1 MRLFKTRLL
10 VCAAASLMLVG
21 CWNEEEDSAAEEKVS
36 ITSVKVFGDSLA
48 DVGTFGAKFTVQNA
62 PPTAAP
68 LIYADRVAL
77 AYGITSLCP
86 VYVSSDSGATFTKN
100 TTAGCTGH
108 AIGGGRINN
117 PSNPSSEISIRTQLS
132 AATAAS
138 TYTAND
144 LLVIDGGGNDAADL
158 VGAYLTAA
166 GDSAAAYLALVGTL
180 VDSTTI
186 TNTLTSQ
193 GTEAGMATLGGLYM
207 QALAN
212 AFYDSIKTSALDK
225 GAQHVLLINLP
236 GITKTPRFQA
246 ALDGVAAAY
255 GGGTTG
261 AAARAS
267 AESLFQ
273 TWIQT
278 FNSTLASKV
287 SGNSKV
293 MLVDSYTLLED
304 MVANPTKSAYALTNA
319 TTPACTA
326 TTAGG
331 DTDWTLCVDA
341 LLSANIPVGAT
352 GGSSW
357 WTTYLFSDGF
367 HPTPRGHELFYNA
380 IRTQLVASGRL

>member
-21 CWNEEEDSAAEEKVS
+21 CWNEEEDSAAEEKVN

-62 PPTAAP
+62 PPAAAP

-86 VYVSSDSGATFTKN
+86 VYVSSDGGATITKN

-117 PSNPSSEISIRTQLS
+117 PSNPSSQISIRTQLS

-166 GDSAAAYLALVGTL
+166 GDSAAAYLALVGSLLDAGTI
-180 VDSTTI
+180 STVM
-186 TNTLTSQ
+186 
-193 GTEAGMATLGGLYM
+193 AGANGLENLGGLYM

-225 GAQHVLLINLP
+225 GAQHVVLINLP

-246 ALDGVAAAY
+246 ALDSVATAY
-255 GGGTTG
+255 GGGATG

-267 AESLFQ
+267 AEGLFQ
-273 TWIQT
+273 TWIQA

-304 MVANPTKSAYALTNA
+304 MVANPTKSAYGLTNA

-331 DTDWTLCVDA
+331 DTDWTKCVDA
-341 LLSANIPVGAT
+341 LLAANIPVGAT

>member
-1 MRLFKTRLL
+1 M
-10 VCAAASLMLVG
+10 
-21 CWNEEEDSAAEEKVS
+21 
-36 ITSVKVFGDSLA
+36 
-48 DVGTFGAKFTVQNA
+48 
-62 PPTAAP
+62 
-68 LIYADRVAL
+68 AL

-166 GDSAAAYLALVGTL
+166 GDSAAAYLALVGSLLDAGTI
-180 VDSTTI
+180 STVM
-186 TNTLTSQ
+186 
-193 GTEAGMATLGGLYM
+193 AGANGLENLGGLYM

-225 GAQHVLLINLP
+225 GAQHVVLINLP

-246 ALDGVAAAY
+246 ALDSVATAY
-255 GGGTTG
+255 GGGATG

-267 AESLFQ
+267 AEGLFQ
-273 TWIQT
+273 TWIQA

-304 MVANPTKSAYALTNA
+304 MVANPTKSAYGLTNA

-331 DTDWTLCVDA
+331 DTDWTKCVDA
-341 LLSANIPVGAT
+341 LLAANIPVGAT

>member
-62 PPTAAP
+62 PPAAAP

-86 VYVSSDSGATFTKN
+86 VYVSTDSGATFTKN

-166 GDSAAAYLALVGTL
+166 GDSAAAYLALVGSLLDAGTI
-180 VDSTTI
+180 STVM
-186 TNTLTSQ
+186 
-193 GTEAGMATLGGLYM
+193 AGANGLENLGGLYM

-225 GAQHVLLINLP
+225 GAQHVVLINLP

-246 ALDGVAAAY
+246 ALDSVATAY
-255 GGGTTG
+255 GGGATG

-267 AESLFQ
+267 AEGLFQ
-273 TWIQT
+273 TWIQA

-304 MVANPTKSAYALTNA
+304 MVANPTKSAYGLTNA

-331 DTDWTLCVDA
+331 DTDWTKCVDA
-341 LLSANIPVGAT
+341 LLAANIPVGAT

>member
-62 PPTAAP
+62 PPAAAP

-86 VYVSSDSGATFTKN
+86 VYVSTDSGATFTKN

-166 GDSAAAYLALVGTL
+166 GDSAAAYLALVGSLLDAGTI
-180 VDSTTI
+180 STVM
-186 TNTLTSQ
+186 
-193 GTEAGMATLGGLYM
+193 AGANGLENLGGLYM

-225 GAQHVLLINLP
+225 GAQHVVLINLP

-246 ALDGVAAAY
+246 ALDSVATAY
-255 GGGTTG
+255 GGGATG

-267 AESLFQ
+267 AEGLFQ
-273 TWIQT
+273 TWIQA

-304 MVANPTKSAYALTNA
+304 MVANPTKSAYGLTNA

>member
-62 PPTAAP
+62 PPAAAP

-86 VYVSSDSGATFTKN
+86 VYVSTDSGATFTKN

-166 GDSAAAYLALVGTL
+166 GDSAAAYLALVGSLLDAGTI
-180 VDSTTI
+180 STVM
-186 TNTLTSQ
+186 
-193 GTEAGMATLGGLYM
+193 AGANGLENLGGLYM

-225 GAQHVLLINLP
+225 GAQHVVLINLP

-246 ALDGVAAAY
+246 ALDSVATAY
-255 GGGTTG
+255 GGGATG

-267 AESLFQ
+267 AEGLFQ
-273 TWIQT
+273 TWIQA

-304 MVANPTKSAYALTNA
+304 MVANPTKSAYGLTNA
-319 TTPACTA
+319 STPACTA

-331 DTDWTLCVDA
+331 DTDWTKCVDA
-341 LLSANIPVGAT
+341 LLAANIPVGAT

>member
-1 MRLFKTRLL
+1 MRLFRTRLL
-10 VCAAASLMLVG
+10 ACAAASLMLVG

-62 PPTAAP
+62 PPAAAP

-86 VYVSSDSGATFTKN
+86 VYVSTDSGATFTKN

-166 GDSAAAYLALVGTL
+166 GDSAAAYLALVGSLLDAGTI
-180 VDSTTI
+180 STVM
-186 TNTLTSQ
+186 
-193 GTEAGMATLGGLYM
+193 AGANGLENLGGLYM

-225 GAQHVLLINLP
+225 GAQHVVLINLP
-236 GITKTPRFQA
+236 GITKTPRFQV
-246 ALDGVAAAY
+246 ALDSVATAY
-255 GGGTTG
+255 GGGATG

-267 AESLFQ
+267 AEGLFQ
-273 TWIQT
+273 TWIQA

-304 MVANPTKSAYALTNA
+304 MVANPTKSAYGLTNA

-331 DTDWTLCVDA
+331 DTDWTKCVDA
-341 LLSANIPVGAT
+341 LLAANIPVGAT